1 MIVNIAL
8 IIVILAQQILH
19 CIERSKLQ
27 DRIMSKSLQE
37 YKQSGNNP
45 TSAKSAHER
54 VLKKWRE
61 RDRE

>member
-19 CIERSKLQ
+19 YIERGNLQ
-27 DRIMSKSLQE
+27 DRIMSRSLQE
-37 YKQSGNNP
+37 YKQSDEKP

-54 VLKKWRE
+54 VLRKWRGS
-61 RDRE
+61 DRE

>member
-19 CIERSKLQ
+19 YIERSNLQ
-27 DRIMSKSLQE
+27 DRIMSRSLQE
-37 YKQSGNNP
+37 YKQSDEKP

-54 VLKKWRE
+54 VLRKWRGS
-61 RDRE
+61 DRE

>member
-19 CIERSKLQ
+19 YIERCNLQ
-27 DRIMSKSLQE
+27 DRIMSRSLQE
-37 YKQSGNNP
+37 YKQSDEKP

-54 VLKKWRE
+54 VLRKWRGS
-61 RDRE
+61 DRE

>member
-19 CIERSKLQ
+19 YIERNQLQ
-27 DRIMSKSLQE
+27 DRIMSRSLQE
-37 YKQSGNNP
+37 YKQSDEKP

-54 VLKKWRE
+54 VLRKWRGS
-61 RDRE
+61 DRE